1 MANRGGPTFQKRAR
15 EKARMEKQQKK
26 QQDKAGRREATK
38 ARKEAIGPR
47 LPGEE
52 DPEIAAI
59 RPGPQP
65 IPIEWQDLEDLE
77 DTRDNEEGSED
88 SPD

>member
-1 MANRGGPTFQKRAR
+1 MANKGGPTFQKRAR

-26 QQDKAGRREATK
+26 QQEKAARREAAKARREAT
-38 ARKEAIGPR
+38 GPR

-65 IPIEWQDLEDLE
+65 LPVEWQDIE
-77 DTRDNEEGSED
+77 DNEDDARESRD

>member
-26 QQDKAGRREATK
+26 QQEKAARREAAK
-38 ARKEAIGPR
+38 ARREAARPR

-65 IPIEWQDLEDLE
+65 LPVEWQDLED
-77 DTRDNEEGSED
+77 DGDNARRSED
-88 SPD
+88 SRE